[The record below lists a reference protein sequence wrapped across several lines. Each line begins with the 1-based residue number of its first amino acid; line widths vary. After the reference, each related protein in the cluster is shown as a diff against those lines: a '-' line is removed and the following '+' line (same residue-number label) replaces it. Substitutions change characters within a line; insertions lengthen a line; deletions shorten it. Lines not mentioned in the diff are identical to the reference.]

1 MPTRDPFK
9 GCDDFRRTRHPFSFT
24 RRQAVLGGLSVYAA
38 SELAPASRLL
48 EAAHAQAAAAPDAPV
63 LVSVFLPGGCDLLS
77 TLTPLEQAGRLA
89 DLRRSLGG
97 DAPAALPAERRLA
110 LHPSLSEVLNGVVR
124 GLFDAGKVG
133 FLP

>member
-1 MPTRDPFK
+1 MPRDPFK
-9 GCDDFRRTRHPFSFT
+9 GCDDFRRTRRPLTLT
-24 RRQAVLGGLSVYAA
+24 RRQAVLGGLSIYAA
-38 SELAPASRLL
+38 TALAPHRLL
-48 EAAHAQAAAAPDAPV
+48 QAARAQAAAAPGAPV

-77 TLTPLEQAGRLA
+77 TLAPLDQAGRLA